1 MALIA
6 ALFAALGRVF
16 GRVANLALGWA
27 TVLLFGQIPQSKQTL
42 RLSGQRWLTRAATPG
57 S

>member
-6 ALFAALGRVF
+6 WLFAALGRDV

-42 RLSGQRWLTRAATPG
+42 LS
-57 S
+57 